1 MTKRPY
7 AIGRDGLL
15 TQASDRASAGMEGSA
30 LLCRSRPWSNSLLIT
45 MVAGWRR
52 NCAVLI
58 SRGGMIDALCFTVSV
73 RRLRFAANAEKAR
86 ALLK

>member
-1 MTKRPY
+1 M
-7 AIGRDGLL
+7 IGRGGLL

-58 SRGGMIDALCFTVSV
+58 SRGGMIDALCFMYCV
-73 RRLRFAANAEKAR
+73 RAAAAVRSKRGEGACVVEVEC
-86 ALLK
+86 